1 MEEQEEAGVVVA
13 EEEVVAEEVAVEVA
27 VEVVAEEVVVEVV
40 AVEVVAVEKKN
51 NYNHWQ
57 QVRRPHYLH
66 LHKLERCC
74 SG

>member
-1 MEEQEEAGVVVA
+1 MEEQEGVVVA
-13 EEEVVAEEVAVEVA
+13 EEVVA
-27 VEVVAEEVVVEVV
+27 VEVVAEEVEVVEVV
-40 AVEVVAVEKKN
+40 VVGVEKKN

-74 SG
+74 SV